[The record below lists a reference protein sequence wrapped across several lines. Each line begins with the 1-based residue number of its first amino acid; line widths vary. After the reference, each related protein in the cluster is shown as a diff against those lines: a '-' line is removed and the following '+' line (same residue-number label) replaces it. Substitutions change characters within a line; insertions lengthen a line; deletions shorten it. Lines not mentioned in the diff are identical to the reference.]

1 MVQGAVQCVVYAGPD
16 TSVPGDGL
24 HGTVAGKICGMAI
37 ARSVY
42 YVHSYGGVFEPSS
55 NDVLHFVHQY
65 RLLSVKTAF
74 VNRFVN
80 TFI

>member
-1 MVQGAVQCVVYAGPD
+1 MVQGTVQCVVSTGTD
-16 TSVPGDGL
+16 TSVPDDGL
-24 HGTVAGKICGMAI
+24 HGTVSGKMCGTAI
-37 ARSVY
+37 ARSIY
-42 YVHSYGGVFEPSS
+42 YLQSYGGVFEPSS